1 MSEFKYSDSNKRYYT
16 LDYYYKHKYGCKIA
30 KISLNMGLTCP
41 NKDGKVGYGG
51 CIYCSKLGS
60 GEYAGDKN
68 KPLKEQFDEVKNVM
82 IKKWPSAKFIA
93 YFQAN
98 TNTYAPIEKLKKAWE
113 EVLTY
118 DNVVGINISTRPDAI
133 EKECYDYL
141 EELNKKTDLVVELG
155 LQTIHDKTSKFINR
169 CHDLNSFETA
179 LNELNK
185 RGIKVLVHVM
195 FSLPYETK
203 DMMLDTIKYLS
214 NKNIWGIKIH
224 MLHILKGTLLAIT
237 ENGFGKRTEL
247 DEYRVQNRGGRG
259 VITYKITP
267 KTGDI
272 VGVRIANDEDDAML
286 ITEKGTIIRI
296 HVKDISILG
305 RATQGVTLMRTSD
318 GGKVVS
324 IETLTPEIND
334 SEE

>member
-169 CHDLNSFETA
+169 CHDLNSFEIA

-224 MLHILKGTLLAIT
+224 MLHILKGTLLA
-237 ENGFGKRTEL
+237 
-247 DEYRVQNRGGRG
+247 
-259 VITYKITP
+259 KIY
-267 KTGDI
+267 
-272 VGVRIANDEDDAML
+272 EQ
-286 ITEKGTIIRI
+286 EKDR
-296 HVKDISILG
+296 
-305 RATQGVTLMRTSD
+305 
-318 GGKVVS
+318 
-324 IETLTPEIND
+324 
-334 SEE
+334 

>member
-68 KPLKEQFDEVKNVM
+68 KPLKDQFDEVKNVM

-155 LQTIHDKTSKFINR
+155 LQTTHDKTSKFINR

-185 RGIKVLVHVM
+185 RGIKVLVHVI

-224 MLHILKGTLLAIT
+224 MLHILKGTLLAKIYEQEKFPILT
-237 ENGFGKRTEL
+237 K
-247 DEYRVQNRGGRG
+247 DEYVQIVCDSLELLPENIVINRL
-259 VITYKITP
+259 
-267 KTGDI
+267 TGDPKVDDLI
-272 VGVRIANDEDDAML
+272 EPFWLVKKFCVLNDIDKEMVRRD
-286 ITEKGTIIRI
+286 
-296 HVKDISILG
+296 SY
-305 RATQGVTLMRTSD
+305 QGKMYKRS
-318 GGKVVS
+318 
-324 IETLTPEIND
+324 
-334 SEE
+334 

>member
-224 MLHILKGTLLAIT
+224 MLHILKGTLLAKIYEQEKFSILT
-237 ENGFGKRTEL
+237 K
-247 DEYRVQNRGGRG
+247 DEYVQIVCDSLELLPENIVINRL
-259 VITYKITP
+259 
-267 KTGDI
+267 TGDPKVDDLI
-272 VGVRIANDEDDAML
+272 EPFWLVKKFCVLNDIDKEMARRD
-286 ITEKGTIIRI
+286 
-296 HVKDISILG
+296 SY
-305 RATQGVTLMRTSD
+305 QGKMYKRS
-318 GGKVVS
+318 
-324 IETLTPEIND
+324 
-334 SEE
+334 

>member
-82 IKKWPSAKFIA
+82 IKKWPNAKFIA

-224 MLHILKGTLLAIT
+224 MLHILKGTLLAKIYEQEKFPILT
-237 ENGFGKRTEL
+237 K
-247 DEYRVQNRGGRG
+247 DEYVQIVCDSLELLPENIVINRL
-259 VITYKITP
+259 
-267 KTGDI
+267 TGDPKVDDLI
-272 VGVRIANDEDDAML
+272 EPFWLVKKFCVLNDIDKEMVRRD
-286 ITEKGTIIRI
+286 
-296 HVKDISILG
+296 SY
-305 RATQGVTLMRTSD
+305 QGKMYKRS
-318 GGKVVS
+318 
-324 IETLTPEIND
+324 
-334 SEE
+334 

>member
-41 NKDGKVGYGG
+41 NKDGKVGYDG

-82 IKKWPSAKFIA
+82 IKKWPNAKFIA

-224 MLHILKGTLLAIT
+224 MLHILKGTLLAKIYEQEKFPILT
-237 ENGFGKRTEL
+237 K
-247 DEYRVQNRGGRG
+247 DEYVQIVCDSLELLPENIVINRL
-259 VITYKITP
+259 
-267 KTGDI
+267 TGDPKVDDLI
-272 VGVRIANDEDDAML
+272 EPFWLVKKFCVLNDIDKEMVRRD
-286 ITEKGTIIRI
+286 
-296 HVKDISILG
+296 SY
-305 RATQGVTLMRTSD
+305 QGKMYKRS
-318 GGKVVS
+318 
-324 IETLTPEIND
+324 
-334 SEE
+334 

>member
-224 MLHILKGTLLAIT
+224 MLHILKGTLLAKIYEQEKFPILT
-237 ENGFGKRTEL
+237 K
-247 DEYRVQNRGGRG
+247 DEYVQIVCDSLELLPENIVINRL
-259 VITYKITP
+259 
-267 KTGDI
+267 TGDPKVDDLI
-272 VGVRIANDEDDAML
+272 EPFWLVKKFCVLNDIDKEMTRRD
-286 ITEKGTIIRI
+286 
-296 HVKDISILG
+296 SY
-305 RATQGVTLMRTSD
+305 QGKMFKRS
-318 GGKVVS
+318 
-324 IETLTPEIND
+324 
-334 SEE
+334 